1 VTLLLRGELL
11 KLRTTRT
18 FVALVG
24 AALALSLLVVVLST
38 LLSDEFAP
46 GDAATLFTADFTGL
60 FIMLLGVIGMAGE
73 WRHHTIT
80 GTILAAP
87 DRLRLMAAKM
97 LAYAA
102 AGVLLSLIV
111 TVTIML
117 VGTIILSSRGFDTV
131 AFSDLL
137 DILWRNLLVAA
148 LLGALGVG
156 VGALIRNQIVAII
169 GVLIFGFVIEPA
181 LFNLVPDV
189 GRYGPTA
196 GAPSGIIDVNP
207 FGESDDED
215 VLLAPG
221 LAVLVMLGWIAVF
234 FAAAGVRLRSRDL
247 V

>member
-1 VTLLLRGELL
+1 MSLLLRGELL

-46 GDAATLFTADFTGL
+46 GDAAMLFTADFTGL

-73 WRHHTIT
+73 WRHRTIT

-87 DRLRLMAAKM
+87 DRLRLMGAKM

-102 AGVLLSLIV
+102 AGVVLSLIV
-111 TVTIML
+111 TVTIMV
-117 VGTIILSSRGFDTV
+117 VGSIILSSRGFETV
-131 AFSDLL
+131 AFADLL

-156 VGALIRNQIVAII
+156 VGALIRNQVVAII
-169 GVLIFGFVIEPA
+169 GVLIFGFVVEPA
-181 LFNLVPDV
+181 LFGLVPDV
-189 GRYGPTA
+189 GRFGPTA
-196 GAPSGIIDVNP
+196 GAPSGIIDVSP
-207 FGESDDED
+207 FGESDEDD
-215 VLLAPG
+215 VLLSPAA
-221 LAVLVMLGWIAVF
+221 AVLVMLGWIAAF